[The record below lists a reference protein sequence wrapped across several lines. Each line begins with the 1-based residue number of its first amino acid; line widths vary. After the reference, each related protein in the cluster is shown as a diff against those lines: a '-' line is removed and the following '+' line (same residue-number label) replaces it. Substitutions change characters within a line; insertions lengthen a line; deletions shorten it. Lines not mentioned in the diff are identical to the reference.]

1 MPKMISVARIDT
13 SKNAEPAEGMAAHND
28 ALGQYASNLA
38 FAFALRAAA
47 LLRGFTARLSAP
59 ADPDDARA
67 RRDFVREMTARNPDA
82 FSSDLDV
89 QAMMQHYPGQF

>member
-13 SKNAEPAEGMAAHND
+13 SKNADPAGGMTAYND
-28 ALGQYASNLA
+28 AFGQYGTNLA
-38 FAFALRAAA
+38 FALRPAA
-47 LLRGFTARLSAP
+47 LLRGLATRLSAP

-67 RRDFVREMTARNPDA
+67 CRDFVMEMTARNPDA

-89 QAMMQHYPGQF
+89 QAMMQHYP

>member
-1 MPKMISVARIDT
+1 MAAIDT
-13 SKNAEPAEGMAAHND
+13 
-28 ALGQYASNLA
+28 NLA
-38 FAFALRAAA
+38 FALRHAA
-47 LLRGFTARLSAP
+47 LLRGLATRMSAP

-89 QAMMQHYPGQF
+89 QAMMLHYPGHFR